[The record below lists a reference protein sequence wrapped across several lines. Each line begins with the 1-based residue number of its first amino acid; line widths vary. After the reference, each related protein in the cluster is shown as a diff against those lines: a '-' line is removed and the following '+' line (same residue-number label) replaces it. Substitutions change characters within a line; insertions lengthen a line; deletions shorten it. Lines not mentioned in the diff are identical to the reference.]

1 MTEIWLVRHGATD
14 WNLQGRYQG
23 QADIPLNSVGL
34 EQARAMADKLATENI
49 VAIYSSSLQRARQ
62 TAQALADRVGLP
74 VHTDPRLQEVSLGKW
89 EGQLFTDIH
98 QRFPEL
104 IAERRANP
112 IYFRPPDGE
121 TVAEVVERAV
131 AAVNE
136 IASAH
141 PEGPVVIVSHG
152 LTLATLI
159 CLARQHSLRQSFDM
173 LPPNAIPEKIEWS
186 LERQPIQL
194 K

>member
-159 CLARQHSLRQSFDM
+159 CLARQQSLRQSFDM
-173 LPPNAIPEKIEWS
+173 LPPNATPEKIEWS
-186 LERQPIQL
+186 LERQPVQL